1 MKKQL
6 FIKTTVL
13 LLAAL
18 AGGVATAQAD
28 EVHVS
33 TSAGFGTAY
42 NEAATTATDN
52 GSTTIVL
59 ATGTYQLS
67 ESGLRWSQMEIP
79 MSRTVTIKAA
89 EGADVTLIGKVQSY
103 EANRCGSLIFDGIK
117 LRTTTTN
124 GFIDLGNN
132 TTNVGDIIFRNCD
145 FASVTGNALDRCFIT
160 GGKNTGTI
168 NSIQFD
174 NCTIHDCCSSYNFIW
189 TEHVVKAISVTN
201 CTLYNYGGE
210 SFFYARTANTEQA
223 FSFTFTNNT
232 VYRWAKTNSRRAFA
246 MAGSNYSSSSTYTFK
261 DNIIDGFK
269 NDGTNDYVENSTVSN
284 DNFVLVQSNNG
295 GTINILNNIL
305 LGFKNGDG
313 SNKNN
318 VVWATGGPVIT
329 NTNYWPWDATFSDA
343 FGFTTIPFTDA
354 ANGDFTINLNSYPA
368 FATASTVGTPL
379 GAPSTWQYTWN
390 SGAAKAGTLILPY
403 EANIPKGVTAYTL
416 TYTSG
421 DAASATQISTG
432 VLPANTPV
440 LLNAETESNPY
451 VFTSTGT
458 VPNAAPAD
466 LAYGALTGVY
476 QLTSVPTD
484 SYVLQNHG
492 GVVAFYKVDP
502 SNPQQVN
509 PYRAY
514 LSAQS
519 TEGRIDIDFG
529 ETTDIISTTDFTDS
543 TDSNSAWYDLQGRLV
558 ANGQKPKA
566 KGLYIVNGKKHIV
579 K

>member
-1 MKKQL
+1 MKQ
-6 FIKTTVL
+6 KTLLKTAL
-13 LLAAL
+13 LLLAL
-18 AGGVATAQAD
+18 AGGTNTAWAD
-28 EVHVS
+28 EVNVS
-33 TSAGFGTAY
+33 TSSEFGTAY
-42 NEAATTATDN
+42 NAAATTATDG
-52 GSTTIVL
+52 GSTTIIL

-145 FASVTGNALDRCFIT
+145 FASVTGNELNRCFIT
-160 GGKNTGTI
+160 GGNNSGTI

-174 NCTIHDCCSSYNFIW
+174 NCTIHDCCNEYNFIW

-232 VYRWAKTNSRRAFA
+232 VYRWAKVNSRRAFA
-246 MAGSNYSSSSTYTFK
+246 MAGKNYSSSSTYTFK
-261 DNIIDGFK
+261 DNIIDGFMS
-269 NDGTNDYVENSTVSN
+269 DGSNAYVENMTVNN
-284 DNFVLVQSNNG
+284 DNFVLVQTNNG
-295 GTINILNNIL
+295 GTIDIENNIL
-305 LGFKNGDG
+305 LGFKNGGG

-318 VVWATGGPVIT
+318 VVWATGSTIT
-329 NTNYWPWDATFSDA
+329 NTNYWPWDATLNA
-343 FGFTTIPFTDA
+343 TFGFTSIPFTDA

-379 GAPSTWQYTWN
+379 GAPSTWKYTWN
-390 SGAAKAGTLILPY
+390 SGTAKAGTLILPY
-403 EANIPKGVTAYTL
+403 EANIPDGITAYTL

-421 DAASATQISTG
+421 SAATATEITTG

-440 LLNAETESNPY
+440 LLNAETASTNY
-451 VFTSTGT
+451 YFTSTGT
-458 VPNAAPAD
+458 VPDAAPTE
-466 LAYGALTGVY
+466 LKKGAMTGVY
-476 QLTSVPTD
+476 STGYVPAN
-484 SYVLQNHG
+484 SYVLQNG
-492 GVVAFYKVDP
+492 ADGLGFYKVTADNTI
-502 SNPQQVN
+502 SIGA
-509 PYRAY
+509 YRAY
-514 LSAQS
+514 LTPGQNAEAPMISIVFNDDMTTGIGNITSAPS
-519 TEGRIDIDFG
+519 KDEGVAYNLAGQR
-529 ETTDIISTTDFTDS
+529 
-543 TDSNSAWYDLQGRLV
+543 V
-558 ANGQKPKA
+558 ANGY
-566 KGLYIVNGKKHIV
+566 KGLVIKNGKKYII

>member
-1 MKKQL
+1 MKQ
-6 FIKTTVL
+6 KTLLKTAL
-13 LLAAL
+13 LLLAL
-18 AGGVATAQAD
+18 AGGTNTAWAD
-28 EVHVS
+28 EVNVS
-33 TSAGFGTAY
+33 TSSEFGTAY
-42 NEAATTATDN
+42 NAAATTATDG
-52 GSTTIVL
+52 GSTTIIL

-145 FASVTGNALDRCFIT
+145 FASVTGNALNRCFIT
-160 GGKNTGTI
+160 GGKNSGTI

-174 NCTIHDCCSSYNFIW
+174 NCTIHDCCNEYNFIW
-189 TEHVVKAISVTN
+189 TEHLVKAVSVTN

-210 SFFYARTANTEQA
+210 SFFCPRTANTDLA

-261 DNIIDGFK
+261 DNIIDGFMS
-269 NDGTNDYVENSTVSN
+269 DGSNAYVENMTVNN
-284 DNFVLVQSNNG
+284 DNFVLVQTGKG
-295 GTINILNNIL
+295 GTIDIENNIL

-318 VVWATGGPVIT
+318 VVWATGSPVIT
-329 NTNYWPWDATFSDA
+329 NINYWPWDHTLNDA

-368 FATASTVGTPL
+368 FATASTVGSPL
-379 GAPSTWQYTWN
+379 GAPSTWKYTWN
-390 SGAAKAGTLILPY
+390 SGTAKAGTLILPY
-403 EANIPKGVTAYTL
+403 EANIPDGITAFTL

-421 DAASATQISTG
+421 SSATATEINTG
-432 VLPANTPV
+432 ILPANTPV
-440 LLNAETESNPY
+440 LLNAETASEDY
-451 VFTSTGT
+451 CFTSTGT
-458 VPNAAPAD
+458 VPNAAPSD
-466 LAYGALTGVY
+466 LQKGAMTGVY
-476 QLTSVPTD
+476 STGYVPAN
-484 SYVLQNHG
+484 SYVLQNG
-492 GVVAFYKVDP
+492 ADGLGFYKVTADNTI
-502 SNPQQVN
+502 SIGA
-509 PYRAY
+509 YRAY
-514 LSAQS
+514 LTPGQNAEARMISIVFNDDMTTGIGNITSAPS
-519 TEGRIDIDFG
+519 KDEGVAYNLAGQR
-529 ETTDIISTTDFTDS
+529 
-543 TDSNSAWYDLQGRLV
+543 V
-558 ANGQKPKA
+558 ANGY
-566 KGLYIVNGKKHIV
+566 KGLVIKNGKKYII

>member
-1 MKKQL
+1 MKKKQFL
-6 FIKTTVL
+6 KTT
-13 LLAAL
+13 LLAL
-18 AGGVATAQAD
+18 VLTLGGASTAWAD
-28 EVHVS
+28 EVSV
-33 TSAGFGTAY
+33 TTAAEFGTAY
-42 NEAATTATDN
+42 NAAATTATDN

-59 ATGTYQLS
+59 AAGTYKLS
-67 ESGLRWSQMEIP
+67 ESKLRWDQMEIP

-232 VYRWAKTNSRRAFA
+232 VYRWAKVNSRRAFA
-246 MAGSNYSSSSTYTFK
+246 MVGSNYSSGSTYTVK
-261 DNIIDGFK
+261 DNIIDGFMS
-269 NDGTNDYVENSTVSN
+269 DGSNAYVENMTVNN
-284 DNFVLVQSNNG
+284 DNFVLVQTNNG
-295 GTINILNNIL
+295 GTIDIENNIL
-305 LGFKNGDG
+305 LGFKNGGG

-318 VVWATGGPVIT
+318 VVWATGSTIT
-329 NTNYWPWDATFSDA
+329 NTNYWPWDNTLNDA

-368 FATASTVGTPL
+368 FATASTVGSPL
-379 GAPSTWQYTWN
+379 GAPSTWKYTWN
-390 SGAAKAGTLILPY
+390 SGTAKAGTLILPY
-403 EANIPKGVTAYTL
+403 EANIPDGITAFTL

-421 DAASATQISTG
+421 SSATATEINTG
-432 VLPANTPV
+432 ILPANTPV
-440 LLNAETESNPY
+440 LLNAETASTNY
-451 VFTSTGT
+451 YFTSTGT
-458 VPNAAPAD
+458 VPNAAPSD
-466 LAYGALTGVY
+466 LQKGAMTGVY
-476 QLTSVPTD
+476 STGYVPAN
-484 SYVLQNHG
+484 SYVLQNG
-492 GVVAFYKVDP
+492 ADGLGFYKVTADNTI
-502 SNPQQVN
+502 SIGA
-509 PYRAY
+509 YRAY
-514 LSAQS
+514 LTAGQDAEARMISIVFNDDMTTGIGNITSAPS
-519 TEGRIDIDFG
+519 KDEGVAYNLAGQR
-529 ETTDIISTTDFTDS
+529 
-543 TDSNSAWYDLQGRLV
+543 V
-558 ANGQKPKA
+558 ANGY
-566 KGLYIVNGKKHIV
+566 KGLVIKNGKKYII

>member
-1 MKKQL
+1 MKQ
-6 FIKTTVL
+6 KTLLKTAL
-13 LLAAL
+13 LLLAL
-18 AGGVATAQAD
+18 AGGTNTAWAD
-28 EVHVS
+28 EVNVS
-33 TSAGFGTAY
+33 NSSEFGTAY
-42 NEAATTATDN
+42 NAAATTATDD
-52 GSTTIVL
+52 GSTTIIL
-59 ATGTYQLS
+59 AAGTYQLS
-67 ESGLRWSQMEIP
+67 ESGLRWGQMEIP

-124 GFIDLGNN
+124 GFIDMGNN
-132 TTNVGDIIFRNCD
+132 TANVGDIIFRNCD
-145 FASVTGNALDRCFIT
+145 FASVTGNTLDRCFIT

-232 VYRWAKTNSRRAFA
+232 VYRWAKVNSRRAFA
-246 MAGSNYSSSSTYTFK
+246 MVGSNYSSGSTYTVK
-261 DNIIDGFK
+261 DNIIDGFMS
-269 NDGTNDYVENSTVSN
+269 DGSNAYVDNMTVNN
-284 DNFVLVQSNNG
+284 DNFVLVQTGSG
-295 GTINILNNIL
+295 GTIDIENNIL

-318 VVWATGGPVIT
+318 VVWATGSPVIT
-329 NTNYWPWDATFSDA
+329 NTNYWPWDNTLNDA

-368 FATASTVGTPL
+368 FATASTVGSPL
-379 GAPSTWQYTWN
+379 GAPSTWKYTWN
-390 SGAAKAGTLILPY
+390 SGTAKAGTLILPY
-403 EANIPKGVTAYTL
+403 EANIPDGITAFTL

-421 DAASATQISTG
+421 SSATATEITTG

-440 LLNAETESNPY
+440 LLNAETASTNY
-451 VFTSTGT
+451 YFTSTGT
-458 VPNAAPAD
+458 VPDAAPTE
-466 LAYGALTGVY
+466 LKKGAMTGVY
-476 QLTSVPTD
+476 STGYVPAN
-484 SYVLQNHG
+484 SYVLQNG
-492 GVVAFYKVDP
+492 ADGLGFYKVTADNTI
-502 SNPQQVN
+502 SIGA
-509 PYRAY
+509 YRAY
-514 LSAQS
+514 LTPGQNAEAPMLSIAFSDGQ
-519 TEGRIDIDFG
+519 
-529 ETTDIISTTDFTDS
+529 TTGLKIVAKEQLTLDNVFNI
-543 TDSNSAWYDLQGRLV
+543 AGQRV
-558 ANGQKPKA
+558 ANGY
-566 KGLYIVNGKKHIV
+566 KGLVIKNGKKYII

>member
-1 MKKQL
+1 MKQ
-6 FIKTTVL
+6 KTLLKTALL
-13 LLAAL
+13 LLAL
-18 AGGVATAQAD
+18 AGSTNTVWAD
-28 EVHVS
+28 EVNVS
-33 TSAGFGTAY
+33 TSSEFGTAY
-42 NEAATTATDN
+42 NAAATTATDG
-52 GSTTIVL
+52 GSTTIIL

-67 ESGLRWSQMEIP
+67 ESGLPWSQMEIP

-174 NCTIHDCCSSYNFIW
+174 NCTIHDCSSSYNFIW

-232 VYRWAKTNSRRAFA
+232 VYRWAKVNYRRAFA
-246 MAGSNYSSSSTYTFK
+246 MVGSNYSSGSTYTVK
-261 DNIIDGFK
+261 DNIIDGFMT
-269 NDGTNDYVENSTVSN
+269 DGTNAYVENMTVNN
-284 DNFVLVQSNNG
+284 DNFVLVQTGSG
-295 GTINILNNIL
+295 GTIDIENNIL

-318 VVWATGGPVIT
+318 VVWATGGPTIT
-329 NTNYWPWDATFSDA
+329 NTNYWPWDATLNDT
-343 FGFTTIPFTDA
+343 FGFTSIPFTDA

-379 GAPSTWQYTWN
+379 GAPSTWKYTWN
-390 SGAAKAGTLILPY
+390 SGTAKAGTLILPY
-403 EANIPKGVTAYTL
+403 EANIPDGITAYTL

-421 DAASATQISTG
+421 SAATATEITTG
-432 VLPANTPV
+432 ILPANTPV
-440 LLNAETESNPY
+440 LLNAETASNNY
-451 VFTSTGT
+451 YFTATGT
-458 VPNAAPAD
+458 VPNAGPAD
-466 LAYGALTGVY
+466 LQKGALTGVY
-476 QLTSVPTD
+476 AAG
-484 SYVLQNHG
+484 YVATNNYILQDG
-492 GVVAFYKVDP
+492 DDGLGFYKVTAD
-502 SNPQQVN
+502 NTIGIGA
-509 PYRAY
+509 YRAY
-514 LSAQS
+514 LTPGQNAEAPMISIIFNDDMTTGIGNLTPAIS
-519 TEGRIDIDFG
+519 KGEGVAYNLAGQR
-529 ETTDIISTTDFTDS
+529 
-543 TDSNSAWYDLQGRLV
+543 V
-558 ANGQKPKA
+558 ANGY
-566 KGLYIVNGKKHIV
+566 KGLAIKNGKKYII

>member
-1 MKKQL
+1 MKQ
-6 FIKTTVL
+6 KTLLKTALL
-13 LLAAL
+13 LLAL
-18 AGGVATAQAD
+18 AGSTNTVWAD
-28 EVHVS
+28 EVNVS
-33 TSAGFGTAY
+33 TSSEFGTAY
-42 NEAATTATDN
+42 NAAATTATDG
-52 GSTTIVL
+52 GSTTIIL

-174 NCTIHDCCSSYNFIW
+174 NCTIHDCSSSYNFIW

-232 VYRWAKTNSRRAFA
+232 VYRWAKVNSRRAFA
-246 MAGSNYSSSSTYTFK
+246 MVGSNYSSGSTYTVK
-261 DNIIDGFK
+261 DNIIDGFMT
-269 NDGTNDYVENSTVSN
+269 DGTNAYVENMTVNN
-284 DNFVLVQSNNG
+284 DNFVLVQTGSG
-295 GTINILNNIL
+295 GTIDIENNIL

-318 VVWATGGPVIT
+318 VVWATGGPTIT
-329 NTNYWPWDATFSDA
+329 NTNYWPWDATLNDT
-343 FGFTTIPFTDA
+343 FGFTSIPFTDA

-379 GAPSTWQYTWN
+379 GAPSTWKYTWN
-390 SGAAKAGTLILPY
+390 SGTAKAGTLILPY
-403 EANIPKGVTAYTL
+403 EANIPDGITAYTL

-421 DAASATQISTG
+421 SAATATEITTG
-432 VLPANTPV
+432 ILPANTPV
-440 LLNAETESNPY
+440 LLNAETASNNY
-451 VFTSTGT
+451 YFTATGT
-458 VPNAAPAD
+458 VPNAGPAD
-466 LAYGALTGVY
+466 LQKGALTGVY
-476 QLTSVPTD
+476 AAG
-484 SYVLQNHG
+484 YVATNNYILQDG
-492 GVVAFYKVDP
+492 DDGLGFYKVTAD
-502 SNPQQVN
+502 NTIGIGA
-509 PYRAY
+509 YRAY
-514 LSAQS
+514 LTPGQNAEAPMISIIFNDDMTTGIGNLTPAIS
-519 TEGRIDIDFG
+519 KGEGVAYNLAGQR
-529 ETTDIISTTDFTDS
+529 
-543 TDSNSAWYDLQGRLV
+543 V
-558 ANGQKPKA
+558 ANGY
-566 KGLYIVNGKKHIV
+566 KGLAIKNGKKYII